1 MTNNVVPLVS
11 ILAPFLDDLIPLVF
25 LLGAFALVFFV
36 LRMKHDRR
44 LREMSLQGMSH
55 EEQRALADM
64 GEVARRMEQ
73 RIDNLERILDSE
85 LAGWRSRMPL

>member
-1 MTNNVVPLVS
+1 MTDNVVL
-11 ILAPFLDDLIPLVF
+11 LAPFINDLIPLVF
-25 LLGAFALVFFV
+25 ILGAFALVFFV

-44 LREMSLQGMSH
+44 LREMSLQGMSQ
-55 EEQRALADM
+55 EEERALADM